1 MARRFDKVTT
11 MVLLAGALC
20 ACAPVHEDRWIMS
33 RLYFGQQRGAERIA
47 PTEFEAFV
55 ADDLTPAF
63 PAGFTRYAADGQWRD
78 PAGRV
83 LREPTVVVEI
93 VHRVSAEDDAK
104 LARLAA
110 DYRRRFA
117 QDSVL
122 RVDVPIATPAF

>member
-1 MARRFDKVTT
+1 MAMRFGVVA
-11 MVLLAGALC
+11 MNVVLACVLA
-20 ACAPVHEDRWIMS
+20 ACTPVHEEHWVMS

-47 PTEFEAFV
+47 PAEFEAFV
-55 ADDLTPAF
+55 AEDLTPAF

-78 PAGRV
+78 PAGRI

-93 VHRVSAEDDAK
+93 AHRATPGDDAK